1 VLGNIVK
8 QPHSFSIS
16 ILSRLFAISSILR
29 IILNRLFPNQGW
41 TLLKTP
47 FIFFVPSKEC
57 DKKVIEVSN
66 KSSSG
71 K

>member
-1 VLGNIVK
+1 M
-8 QPHSFSIS
+8 
-16 ILSRLFAISSILR
+16 ILKRLL
-29 IILNRLFPNQGW
+29 PNQGW